1 MFEDSTTCSIH
12 AALTLRHITSFE
24 EKSMEDHGKT
34 LKKTL
39 ENYLNFD
46 SQLQPREVE
55 AQEQEKKYE
64 ELNSVDQEMA
74 LVPNFE
80 ENKKKFL
87 LNFSRSNIQAQLI
100 LRQLFKK
107 VKSVHLPYSLSM
119 TKEIFEYYLA
129 SGVQ

>member
-46 SQLQPREVE
+46 S
-55 AQEQEKKYE
+55 
-64 ELNSVDQEMA
+64 
-74 LVPNFE
+74 
-80 ENKKKFL
+80 
-87 LNFSRSNIQAQLI
+87 
-100 LRQLFKK
+100 
-107 VKSVHLPYSLSM
+107 
-119 TKEIFEYYLA
+119 
-129 SGVQ
+129 